1 MEVTVLPQEDFQ
13 VWVAPHLPAMR
24 RYASR
29 IAGPERDDVLQ
40 EALLRAWS
48 RWSTFDPDRGVPI
61 AWLLAIVRNRA
72 RRVRPVPP
80 STPGSDTS
88 TWMTPADVDL
98 ERAVAQLS
106 GRQKQAVDLYY
117 FVDLDV
123 ATIAQV
129 MECAPGTVKA
139 TLSQARARLRGQS
152 SGHPRQHCAAFS
164 RSHL

>member
-1 MEVTVLPQEDFQ
+1 MEVTVPTEHEFQ
-13 VWVAPHLPAMR
+13 AWVAPHLPALR

-48 RWSTFDPDRGVPI
+48 RWSTYDAARGEPV
-61 AWLLAIVRNRA
+61 AWLIAIVRDRA
-72 RRVRPVPP
+72 RRARPTPSMPVPEA
-80 STPGSDTS
+80 T

-98 ERAVAQLS
+98 ERAVARLS
-106 GRQKQAVDLYY
+106 DRQRQAVDLYY

-123 ATIAQV
+123 AAIAQV

-139 TLSQARARLRGQS
+139 TLSQARARLRELLGD
-152 SGHPRQHCAAFS
+152 GDD
-164 RSHL
+164 